1 MNEHDDEHGNIEKR
15 LNNLEKQ
22 LKTLEMTEASGPPVG
37 TVNFDRLSD
46 EMQDIISKL
55 QVEVHELQFESKI
68 YRWVAC

>member
-37 TVNFDRLSD
+37 TVSCCSANF
-46 EMQDIISKL
+46 
-55 QVEVHELQFESKI
+55 VVG
-68 YRWVAC
+68 A